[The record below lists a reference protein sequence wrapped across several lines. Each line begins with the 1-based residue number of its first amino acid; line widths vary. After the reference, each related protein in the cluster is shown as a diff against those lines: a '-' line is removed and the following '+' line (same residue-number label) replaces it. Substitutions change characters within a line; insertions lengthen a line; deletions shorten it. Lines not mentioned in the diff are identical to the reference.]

1 MLKSK
6 WKHKLIVPLLVMLGL
21 LLAAGAGFA
30 VYFTSDSG
38 REWFDSFLNGGRFSG
53 AASFSTE
60 ESSSEEEP
68 SSEAASSSAPESSS
82 EAASSSAPESSS
94 EAASSS
100 VPESSSEAASSSAPE
115 SSSEAASSSAP
126 EPASEKTSSSVSI
139 QVPRKESS
147 SAAEEEEEDSEA
159 ESELPDLEDES
170 PYYESS
176 LENTATVNGKKMSEF
191 DAVCQ
196 IVMAEIGGGG
206 PEEAIKAH
214 AVATFTYIK
223 RCGNNLTAYVK
234 TPVTSDVKAAVR
246 AVIGCVI
253 LDDQSDG
260 YIYAV
265 YSAESCG
272 VTAAAEWVWG
282 YENRNLLP
290 VESEYDTSTYTLKI
304 DADEFAEKVSDS
316 FDIDLEGDP
325 GDWIEIL
332 SYWEDSDYI
341 NKIQLG
347 DTTITA
353 RKLRENCLGSTVL
366 KSTAFTVSYKSS
378 TDQLVFECEGY
389 GHGVG
394 LSQYGA
400 IDYANNDGWSFKK
413 ILLHYYSNCYLS
425 MEE

>member
-1 MLKSK
+1 
-6 WKHKLIVPLLVMLGL
+6 
-21 LLAAGAGFA
+21 
-30 VYFTSDSG
+30 
-38 REWFDSFLNGGRFSG
+38 
-53 AASFSTE
+53 
-60 ESSSEEEP
+60 
-68 SSEAASSSAPESSS
+68 
-82 EAASSSAPESSS
+82 
-94 EAASSS
+94 
-100 VPESSSEAASSSAPE
+100 
-115 SSSEAASSSAP
+115 
-126 EPASEKTSSSVSI
+126 
-139 QVPRKESS
+139 
-147 SAAEEEEEDSEA
+147 
-159 ESELPDLEDES
+159 
-170 PYYESS
+170 
-176 LENTATVNGKKMSEF
+176 MSEF

-378 TDQLVFECEGY
+378 TGQLVFECEGY

>member
-1 MLKSK
+1 M
-6 WKHKLIVPLLVMLGL
+6 VTLGL
-21 LLAAGAGFA
+21 MLAVGAGFA
-30 VYFTSDSG
+30 VYFGSDSG
-38 REWFDSFLNGGRFSG
+38 REWLDAFLNGGRFSG
-53 AASFSTE
+53 AASFSEE
-60 ESSSEEEP
+60 ESS
-68 SSEAASSSAPESSS
+68 EAESSS

-94 EAASSS
+94 EAASSA
-100 VPESSSEAASSSAPE
+100 PESSSEAASSAPESSSEAAASSAPE
-115 SSSEAASSSAP
+115 SSSEAASSAP
-126 EPASEKTSSSVSI
+126 EPFSEAAPSSASI

-147 SAAEEEEEDSEA
+147 SEAEEEEEEEEDGGE

-206 PEEAIKAH
+206 PAEAIKAH

-290 VESEYDTSTYTLKI
+290 VESEYDDSTYTLKI

-316 FDIDLEGDP
+316 LDIELEGDP
-325 GDWIEIL
+325 ADWIEIL

-341 NKIQLG
+341 NKIRLG
-347 DTTITA
+347 DTTTTA

-378 TDQLVFECEGY
+378 TDQFVFECEGY

>member
-1 MLKSK
+1 M
-6 WKHKLIVPLLVMLGL
+6 
-21 LLAAGAGFA
+21 
-30 VYFTSDSG
+30 T
-38 REWFDSFLNGGRFSG
+38 
-53 AASFSTE
+53 
-60 ESSSEEEP
+60 
-68 SSEAASSSAPESSS
+68 
-82 EAASSSAPESSS
+82 
-94 EAASSS
+94 
-100 VPESSSEAASSSAPE
+100 
-115 SSSEAASSSAP
+115 
-126 EPASEKTSSSVSI
+126 
-139 QVPRKESS
+139 
-147 SAAEEEEEDSEA
+147 
-159 ESELPDLEDES
+159 
-170 PYYESS
+170 
-176 LENTATVNGKKMSEF
+176 EF

-223 RCGNNLTAYVK
+223 RCNNNLTAYLK

-282 YENRNLLP
+282 YENRNLLS
-290 VESEYDTSTYTLKI
+290 VESEYDTSTYTLKM
-304 DADEFAEKVSDS
+304 DADEFAEQVSDS
-316 FDIDLEGDP
+316 FGIDLEGDP

-341 NKIQLG
+341 NKIRLG

-378 TDQLVFECEGY
+378 TDQIIFECEGY

-400 IDYANNDGWSFKK
+400 IDYAENDGWSFKK